1 MLLAPLLLTA
11 VAAFAEDGDVIARRR
26 IPSSPEALYAAAL
39 DLGAHPTYWPA
50 GCVSDWEPGSVRS
63 GPGASA
69 RLVYHAGPWRRRLVA
84 TIAKAEA
91 PRRIEVD
98 HPGRKGFVTTWS
110 FTPADTGTDV
120 ELRTWILA
128 PPKPFRKAYF
138 SQVRPAWE
146 ACHAGAL
153 QGLEQAVRAAP
164 QP

>member
-1 MLLAPLLLTA
+1 MPIPALLLALATA
-11 VAAFAEDGDVIARRR
+11 AAEDGDVIARRR
-26 IPSSPEALYAAAL
+26 IPAAADTLFAAAL
-39 DLGAHPTYWPA
+39 DLGAHPTYWPE
-50 GCVSDWEPGSVRS
+50 GCISDWEPGSVRS
-63 GPGASA
+63 GLGASA

-98 HPGRKGFVTTWS
+98 HPGRKGFVTTWT

-138 SQVRPAWE
+138 AKVRPAWE
-146 ACHAGAL
+146 VCHAGAL
-153 QGLEQAVRAAP
+153 QGLEQAVRAA